1 MNFVDNYQIIVIGGG
16 HSGTEA
22 AYASAKLGMPTLLL
36 TISLDSIGL
45 MPCNPS
51 IGGPAKSHLVFEI
64 DALGGLMGKVADRTS
79 IQKKIL
85 NRSKGPAVYALRA
98 QINRFLYSREIIKE
112 LEGLSNLDIVQGEAK
127 DILTDETGKIIGI
140 SLANGLN
147 YGAKSIIL
155 ATGTYLSSKVII
167 GDFIKESGP
176 NELSNSKYLASSL
189 HKLGIMTHPFKTGT
203 PPRIHMDSLKIDDM
217 EIQPG
222 DSKDYTFGFE
232 EITGDLPQVDCYL
245 THTSEKT
252 KEIIESNIDKSPLFS
267 GIITGVGPRYCPSI
281 EDKITRFPEKIS
293 HHLFIEPEGHD
304 VKEVYLQG
312 FSTSLPGDVQIQM
325 VQSIKGLEAAKIMK
339 LGYAIEYEVINATE
353 LKLTLESKKV
363 PNLYFAGQINGT
375 SGYEE
380 AAAQG
385 LIAGINAVLKLRG
398 EEPLILGRSDG
409 YIGVLIDDLVT
420 KGTEEPYR
428 MFTSRAE
435 YRLLL
440 RQSNA
445 DRRLTKLGFDIGLIS
460 KERYAIFEKKM
471 ENIDREVERLKN
483 LTIDSTKEAVKELI
497 ERTKSSLLEQNI
509 KGAALIKRPEIG
521 YKDIAEIYPPQEKI
535 SEREAEEVELLIKY
549 EGYIKKQID
558 QIENFS
564 KGEKKMIPDWLEDY
578 RLIKG
583 LTSEAI
589 EKLNEVKPLSIG
601 QASRISGITP
611 ADIQVLLIYLEQ
623 IKRQEKLEDVQG

>member
-1 MNFVDNYQIIVIGGG
+1 MNFVDNYKIIVIGGG

-22 AYASAKLGMPTLLL
+22 AYASAKMGLSTLLL

-64 DALGGLMGKVADRTS
+64 DALGGLMGKIADRTS

-112 LEGLSNLDIVQGEAK
+112 LENLENLDIVQGEAK
-127 DILTDETGKIIGI
+127 DILINNNGKIIGI
-140 SLANGLN
+140 SLTNGLN
-147 YGAKSIIL
+147 YSCESIIL

-167 GDFIKESGP
+167 GDMVKESGP
-176 NELSNSKYLASSL
+176 NELSNSKYLANSL
-189 HKLGIMTHPFKTGT
+189 HNLGIMTHSFKTGT
-203 PPRIHMDSLKIDDM
+203 PPRLHKGSLNI
-217 EIQPG
+217 EELELQPG
-222 DSKDYTFGFE
+222 DSQDYTFNFE
-232 EITGDLPQVDCYL
+232 EIKGNLPQVDCYL
-245 THTSEKT
+245 TYTTDKT
-252 KEIIESNIDKSPLFS
+252 KKIIEDNINRSPLYS
-267 GIITGVGPRYCPSI
+267 GLITGVGPRYCPSI
-281 EDKITRFPEKIS
+281 EDKIVRFPEKIS

-304 VKEVYLQG
+304 VEEIYLQG
-312 FSTSLPGDVQIQM
+312 FSTSLPGDVQIEM
-325 VQSIKGLEAAKIMK
+325 VHSIKGLESAKVMK

-353 LKLTLESKKV
+353 LKLTLESKKIA
-363 PNLYFAGQINGT
+363 NLYFAGQINGT

-385 LIAGINAVLKLRG
+385 LIAGINAVLKLKDK
-398 EEPLILGRSDG
+398 EPLILDRSNG

-435 YRLLL
+435 YRLPL

-445 DRRLTKLGFDIGLIS
+445 DRRLTKTGYEIGLIKQERFENFQKKIETID
-460 KERYAIFEKKM
+460 KE
-471 ENIDREVERLKN
+471 VSRLQN
-483 LTIDSTKEAVKELI
+483 LTINADDEAVKQLVQMS
-497 ERTKSSLLEQNI
+497 KSSALEQNI
-509 KGAALIKRPEIG
+509 KASALIRRPEIS
-521 YKDIAEIYPPQEKI
+521 YLDVTKIYPPEEII
-535 SEREAEEVELLIKY
+535 SSREGEEVELLIKY
-549 EGYIKKQID
+549 EGYIKKQIE
-558 QIENFS
+558 QVENYS
-564 KGEKKMIPDWLEDY
+564 KGEKKLIPEWLTDY
-578 RLIKG
+578 RLVKG

-589 EKLNEVKPLSIG
+589 EKLNTVKPLSIG

-611 ADIQVLLIYLEQ
+611 ADIHVLLIYLEQ
-623 IKRQEKLEDVQG
+623 IKRQEKNDV

>member
-1 MNFVDNYQIIVIGGG
+1 MNFIDNYQIIVVGGG

-22 AYASAKLGMPTLLL
+22 AYASAKLGMSTLLL

-64 DALGGLMGKVADRTS
+64 DALGGLMGKIADRTS

-112 LEGLSNLDIVQGEAK
+112 LENLPNLDIVQGEAK
-127 DILTDETGKIIGI
+127 DILTNEKGEIIGI
-140 SLANGLN
+140 SLATGLN

-167 GDFIKESGP
+167 GDFVKDSGP

-189 HKLGIMTHPFKTGT
+189 HNLGIMTHPFKTGT
-203 PPRIHMDSLKIDDM
+203 PPRIHMDSLNIEDM
-217 EIQPG
+217 EVQPG
-222 DSKDYTFGFE
+222 DSKGYTFGFE
-232 EITGDLPQVDCYL
+232 EIPGSLPQVDCYL
-245 THTSEKT
+245 THTSDKT
-252 KEIIESNIDKSPLFS
+252 KKIIEDNIDKSPLYS

-281 EDKITRFPEKIS
+281 EDKVIRFPEKIS

-353 LKLTLESKKV
+353 LKLTLESKKI

-385 LIAGINAVLKLRG
+385 LIAGINAVQKLKG
-398 EEPLILGRSDG
+398 KDPVILGRSDG

-420 KGTEEPYR
+420 KGTKEPYR

-445 DRRLTKLGFDIGLIS
+445 DRRLTKLGYNIGLIS
-460 KERYAIFEKKM
+460 NDRYSTFQKKI
-471 ENIDREVERLKN
+471 ENIDIEVERLRN
-483 LTIDSTKEAVKELI
+483 LTVDSTNEAVKDLI
-497 ERTKSSLLEQNI
+497 GRSNSSTLEQNL
-509 KGAALIKRPEIG
+509 KAAALIKRPEMN
-521 YKDIAEIYPPQEKI
+521 YLDIARIYPPEQNI
-535 SEREAEEVELLIKY
+535 SERESEEVELLIKY

-558 QIENFS
+558 QVENFS

-578 RLIKG
+578 TVIKG
-583 LTSEAI
+583 LTREAT

-611 ADIQVLLIYLEQ
+611 ADIQVLLIYMEQ
-623 IKRQEKLEDVQG
+623 IKRQETDNVQG

>member
-1 MNFVDNYQIIVIGGG
+1 VSFIDNYEIIVIGGG

-22 AYASAKLGMPTLLL
+22 AYASAKLGMSTLLL

-64 DALGGLMGKVADRTS
+64 DALGGLMGKIADRTS
-79 IQKKIL
+79 IQKRIL
-85 NRSKGPAVYALRA
+85 NKSKGPAVYALRA

-112 LEGLSNLDIVQGEAK
+112 LENLDNLDIVQGEAK
-127 DILTDETGKIIGI
+127 NILIDDKGEITGVH
-140 SLANGLN
+140 LTNDLN
-147 YGAKSIIL
+147 YGGKSIIL

-167 GDFIKESGP
+167 GDMVKESGP
-176 NELSNSKYLASSL
+176 NELSNSKYLANSL
-189 HKLGIMTHPFKTGT
+189 HKLGIMTHSFKTGT
-203 PPRIHMDSLKIDDM
+203 PPRIHKGSLNLK
-217 EIQPG
+217 ELEVQHG
-222 DSKDYTFGFE
+222 DSKDYTFNFE
-232 EITGDLPQVDCYL
+232 EILGNLPQVDCYL
-245 THTSEKT
+245 THTTEKT
-252 KEIIESNIDKSPLFS
+252 KEIINNNIEKSPLYS

-281 EDKITRFPEKIS
+281 EDKVVRFPEKLS

-304 VKEVYLQG
+304 VEEIYLQG
-312 FSTSLPGDVQIQM
+312 FSTSLPGEVQIKM
-325 VQSIKGLEAAKIMK
+325 VKSIKGLEAAKVMK

-385 LIAGINAVLKLRG
+385 LIAGINAVLKLKKQK
-398 EEPLILGRSDG
+398 PLILARSNS

-445 DRRLTKLGFDIGLIS
+445 DRRLTKIGYDIGLIS
-460 KERYAIFEKKM
+460 QERFEHFQNKIGIIDKEVSRMK
-471 ENIDREVERLKN
+471 D
-483 LTIDSTKEAVKELI
+483 LTIDSSDEAVSQLI
-497 ERTKSSLLEQNI
+497 SKSKSSPLDQNI
-509 KGAALIKRPEIG
+509 KAAALIKRPEIS
-521 YKDIAEIYPPQEKI
+521 YQDIISIYPPEETI
-535 SEREAEEVELLIKY
+535 SSRQSEEVELLIKY
-549 EGYIKKQID
+549 EGYIKKQIN
-558 QIENFS
+558 QVENFS
-564 KGEKKMIPDWLEDY
+564 KGEKKLIPKWLSDY
-578 RLIKG
+578 KLIKS
-583 LTSEAI
+583 LTGEAI
-589 EKLNEVKPLSIG
+589 EKLNKVKPMSIG

-623 IKRQEKLEDVQG
+623 VKRQEKKDV

>member
-1 MNFVDNYQIIVIGGG
+1 MNFVDNYEIIVIGGG

-22 AYASAKLGMPTLLL
+22 AYASAKMGMSTLLL

-64 DALGGLMGKVADRTS
+64 DALGGLMGRVADRTS
-79 IQKKIL
+79 IQKKVL

-112 LEGLSNLDIVQGEAK
+112 LENLPNLDIVQGEAK
-127 DILTDETGKIIGI
+127 DILTNEKGEIIGI
-140 SLANGLN
+140 SLATGLN

-167 GDFIKESGP
+167 GDFVKESGP
-176 NELSNSKYLASSL
+176 NELSNSKYLADSL
-189 HKLGIMTHPFKTGT
+189 HQLGIMTHPFKTGT
-203 PPRIHMDSLKIDDM
+203 PPRIHMDSLNIEDM
-217 EIQPG
+217 EVQPG
-222 DSKDYTFGFE
+222 DSGDYTFCFE
-232 EITGDLPQVDCYL
+232 EIPGSLPQVDCYL

-252 KEIIESNIDKSPLFS
+252 KKIIEDNIDRSPLYS
-267 GIITGVGPRYCPSI
+267 GIISGVGPRYCPSI
-281 EDKITRFPEKIS
+281 EDKIVRFPEKIS

-304 VKEVYLQG
+304 VKEIYLQG

-385 LIAGINAVLKLRG
+385 LIAGINAVLKLKG

-445 DRRLTKLGFDIGLIS
+445 DRRLTGIGHKIGLIS
-460 KERYAIFEKKM
+460 DERYAAYLKKI
-471 ENIDREVERLKN
+471 ETIDFEVERLRN
-483 LTIDSTKEAVKELI
+483 LTVDSTNVDVKGLI
-497 ERTKSSLLEQNI
+497 EKTNSSTLEQNI
-509 KGAALIKRPEIG
+509 KAASLIKRPEIG
-521 YKDIAEIYPPQEKI
+521 YRDVANIYPPAEEI

-549 EGYIKKQID
+549 EGYIKKQIE
-558 QIENFS
+558 QVENFS
-564 KGEKKMIPDWLEDY
+564 KGEKKMIPHWLDDF
-578 RLIKG
+578 RVIKG
-583 LTSEAI
+583 LTGEAI
-589 EKLNEVKPLSIG
+589 EKLNEVKPLSVG

-623 IKRQEKLEDVQG
+623 IKRQEKEDV